1 MSLEKIRVSK
11 TARDQ
16 LVTIKRRT
24 GIRQWN
30 IACRWGLCVSL
41 AEPTVPRQDKIAAD
55 STVEMTWHTFA
66 GEYEN
71 VYLALLKQRCID
83 DAIEPTEENVA
94 ELFKL
99 HLHRGI
105 GYLAGDPTLK
115 SIEALVSKST
125 V

>member
-1 MSLEKIRVSK
+1 
-11 TARDQ
+11 
-16 LVTIKRRT
+16 
-24 GIRQWN
+24 
-30 IACRWGLCVSL
+30 
-41 AEPTVPRQDKIAAD
+41 VPRQDKIAAD